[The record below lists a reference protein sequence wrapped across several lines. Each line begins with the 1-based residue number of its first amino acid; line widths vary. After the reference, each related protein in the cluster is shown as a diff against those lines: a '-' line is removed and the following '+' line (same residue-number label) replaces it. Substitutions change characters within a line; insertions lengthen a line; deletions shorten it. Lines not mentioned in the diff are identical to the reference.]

1 MRVEWTDQA
10 KKGRKQIAD
19 YIRDRFG
26 LRHKRD
32 FIQEVNKAVKMLMRL
47 PNVGSVE
54 PLLAD
59 LPKTYRSIV
68 VNHLS
73 KIVYRIDGDIIYIVA
88 FWDVRRDPKA
98 LANEIK

>member
-1 MRVEWTDQA
+1 MRVEWTEQA
-10 KKGRKQIAD
+10 KVGRKQVAD

-32 FIQEVNKAVKMLMRL
+32 FIQEVNKAVNMLMRL

-54 PLLAD
+54 SLLAD
-59 LPKTYRSIV
+59 YPRTYRSIV

-88 FWDVRRDPKA
+88 FWDVRRNPET
-98 LANEIK
+98 LAKEVK

>member
-1 MRVEWTDQA
+1 MRVEWTEQA
-10 KKGRKQIAD
+10 KVGRKQVAD

-54 PLLAD
+54 PLLVD
-59 LPKTYRSIV
+59 LPKTFRSIV
-68 VNHLS
+68 VNHRS

-88 FWDVRRDPKA
+88 FWDVRRDPGT
-98 LANEIK
+98 LASEVK